1 LHYLAFILRSATLA
15 ALVSCTSVPQRPV
28 ITTPGA
34 VGGGTILSLRMI
46 NSPADRDTWT
56 TALLA
61 DAGGRLRGGEP
72 LVEFIVRA
80 DDGATLSIVQ
90 ANDQGF
96 RTGDRVVIVRDAQ
109 TRLAR
114 PT

>member
-1 LHYLAFILRSATLA
+1 
-15 ALVSCTSVPQRPV
+15 
-28 ITTPGA
+28 
-34 VGGGTILSLRMI
+34 
-46 NSPADRDTWT
+46 
-56 TALLA
+56 
-61 DAGGRLRGGEP
+61 
-72 LVEFIVRA
+72 
-80 DDGATLSIVQ
+80 LSIVQ